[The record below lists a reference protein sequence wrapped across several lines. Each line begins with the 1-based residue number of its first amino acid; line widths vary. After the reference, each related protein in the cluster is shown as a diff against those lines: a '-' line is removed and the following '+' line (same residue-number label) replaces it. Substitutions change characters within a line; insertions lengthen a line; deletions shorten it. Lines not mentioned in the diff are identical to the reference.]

1 MERGKAMM
9 DKKELL
15 KKQIENIKNQII
27 DKYKPER
34 IILFGSA
41 AMGDFSQD
49 SDLDLLIIKKETPYL
64 GRERARELRKLIKKE
79 IAVDFLIYQPEE
91 FDTRVKLGDPFLKTI
106 LKEGVVLYGR

>member
-1 MERGKAMM
+1 MVIM
-9 DKKELL
+9 DKNEFLE
-15 KKQIENIKNQII
+15 KQIENIKSQII

-41 AMGDFSQD
+41 ARGDFSQD

-79 IAVDFLIYQPEE
+79 IAIDFLIYQPEE
-91 FDTRVKLGDPFLKTI
+91 FDTRVKLGDPFLKAI
-106 LKEGVVLYGR
+106 LKEGVVLYGG